1 MSIDSYNQ
9 FFPREAAQELTNE
22 NIDIR
27 NTILPT
33 TRDEL
38 ICNVAILGYTRNS
51 ETKLKLKPLN
61 YPVKPAAMVTY
72 PSEKELEKLLVSDL
86 DAKFPIL

>member
-1 MSIDSYNQ
+1 MSIDVIIN

-27 NTILPT
+27 DTILPT

-38 ICNVAILGYTRNS
+38 ICNVAILGYTRNN
-51 ETKLKLKPLN
+51 ETKLKLKP
-61 YPVKPAAMVTY
+61 
-72 PSEKELEKLLVSDL
+72 
-86 DAKFPIL
+86 